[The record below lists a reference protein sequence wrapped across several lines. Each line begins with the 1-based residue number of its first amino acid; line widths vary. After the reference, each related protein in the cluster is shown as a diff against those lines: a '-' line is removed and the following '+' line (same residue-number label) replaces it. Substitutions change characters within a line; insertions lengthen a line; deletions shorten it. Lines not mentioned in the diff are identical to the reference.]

1 MNSVT
6 LVGRLT
12 ADPELRFTN
21 TGTAVCEFS
30 IAVDRVGSEETDFF
44 DVVAWAKTAE
54 AVSAYVAKGHQVGI
68 SGSLRQHRW
77 ETPEGDKRNRVKVN
91 ANGVDFLTPKSNG
104 TPAAVTEV
112 PEPQAEAPKAPKAT
126 RGRKAAATA

>member
-12 ADPELRFTN
+12 TDPELRFTN

-30 IAVDRVGSEETDFF
+30 IAVDRVGTDETDFF

-54 AVSAYVAKGHQVGI
+54 AVSAYVAKGHQVGV

-77 ETPEGDKRNRVKVN
+77 ETPEGDKRSRVKVN
-91 ANGVDFLTPKSNG
+91 ANQVDFLTPKSHG
-104 TPAAVTEV
+104 TPAAAADE
-112 PEPQAEAPKAPKAT
+112 PEATAEAPKAT

>member
-12 ADPELRFTN
+12 TDPELRFTN

-30 IAVDRVGSEETDFF
+30 IAIDRVGTDETDFF

-54 AVSAYVAKGHQVGI
+54 AVSAYVAKGHQVGV

-91 ANGVDFLTPKSNG
+91 ANQVDFLTPKSHG
-104 TPAAVTEV
+104 TPAPAAAAD
-112 PEPQAEAPKAPKAT
+112 EPGATAEAPKAT

>member
-30 IAVDRVGSEETDFF
+30 IAVDRVGTEETDFF

-77 ETPEGDKRNRVKVN
+77 ETPEGDKRSRVKVN

-104 TPAAVTEV
+104 TPAAATEV
-112 PEPQAEAPKAPKAT
+112 PEAQAEAPKAT

>member
-30 IAVDRVGSEETDFF
+30 IAVDRVGTDETDFF

-54 AVSAYVAKGHQVGI
+54 AVSAYLAKGHQVGV

-77 ETPEGDKRNRVKVN
+77 ETPEGDKRSRVKVN
-91 ANGVDFLTPKSNG
+91 ANQVDFLTPKSNG
-104 TPAAVTEV
+104 TPAPAAAADE
-112 PEPQAEAPKAPKAT
+112 PEAQAEAPKAT

>member
-12 ADPELRFTN
+12 TDPELRFTN

-30 IAVDRVGSEETDFF
+30 IAVDRVGTDETDFF

-54 AVSAYVAKGHQVGI
+54 AVSAYVAKGHQVGV

-77 ETPEGDKRNRVKVN
+77 ETPEGDKRSRVKVN
-91 ANGVDFLTPKSNG
+91 ANQVDFLTPKSHG
-104 TPAAVTEV
+104 APAAAADE
-112 PEPQAEAPKAPKAT
+112 PEASAEAPKAT